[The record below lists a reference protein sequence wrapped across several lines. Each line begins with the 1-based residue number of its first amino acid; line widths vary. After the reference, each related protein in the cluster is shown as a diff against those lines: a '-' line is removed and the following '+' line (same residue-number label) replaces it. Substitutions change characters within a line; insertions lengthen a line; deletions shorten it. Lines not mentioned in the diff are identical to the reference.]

1 MGDSGHRETRR
12 QSREAGETMPNL
24 KNRKGQGLV
33 EYILLVVV
41 MGLLAIGGIRVLGK
55 NTHNAF
61 VQASD
66 TLDDDMQTA
75 ASDGVSNGR
84 IR

>member
-1 MGDSGHRETRR
+1 MS
-12 QSREAGETMPNL
+12 NL
-24 KNRKGQGLV
+24 RNNRGQGLV

-41 MGLLAIGGIRVLGK
+41 MALLAIGGIRVLGK

-66 TLDDDMQTA
+66 TLNEDMNTA
-75 ASDGVSNGR
+75 RTQGASDQA
-84 IR
+84 ID